1 MDLEFSVCNQTLK
14 RKDSNQIVTSSSEYL
29 RLVFDFETDDWENL
43 DKYCFFRSG
52 HVNYPFELTDEDNI
66 VIPAYFL
73 NGKYLLFGLLGIGD
87 DSVRITSNVLRL
99 HLEDSF
105 YDAETVDVRNFLEVE
120 VDRLDDR
127 IDGKVDIM
135 EGKMLSS
142 NDFTDYYKEFLD
154 GFDGDIEAFLLEH
167 KAEIE
172 ALITS
177 DVLSAKADKSYV
189 DIELDKKADIVDV
202 PTKTSDLVNDVPF
215 LTQHQDIS
223 MKADKSYVANE
234 LENKA
239 NTDVYDSVDSLWE
252 VMDSK
257 SDTEYVDTALE
268 GKQDTLTG
276 YTDIPNVETVNVT
289 VTYEDETTET
299 FQLLKH
305 TGA

>member
-14 RKDSNQIVTSSSEYL
+14 RKDTNNVVNGSSEYL
-29 RLVFDFETDDWENL
+29 RLCFDFQSDDWVDL
-43 DKYCFFRSG
+43 SKYCFFRSG

-73 NGKYLLFGLLGIGD
+73 NGKYLLFGLLGMGD
-87 DSVRITSNVLRL
+87 DSVRITTNVLRL

-105 YDAETVDVRNFLEVE
+105 YDAETVDVRNFLELE
-120 VDRLDDR
+120 VGRLDDR
-127 IDGKVDIM
+127 IDLKEDSVDGK
-135 EGKMLSS
+135 GLST

-189 DIELDKKADIVDV
+189 DTELDKKADIVDV
-202 PTKTSDLVNDVPF
+202 PTKTSDLVNDSGF
-215 LTQHQDIS
+215 INQHQDIS
-223 MKADKSYVANE
+223 GKADKSYV
-234 LENKA
+234 
-239 NTDVYDSVDSLWE
+239 DS
-252 VMDSK
+252 
-257 SDTEYVDTALE
+257 ALE
-268 GKQDTLTG
+268 GKQDTLTD